1 MRGGTDV
8 DFSPSRCHVGRSE
21 HVKLQ
26 LCKSSTFAA
35 TGLLTSCREQC
46 PQQGVRAV
54 LVRNSARTYQNST
67 KALVPTVGR
76 MGVRCSGEEASWLT
90 SQSRLRLRLKSLPPA
105 FIVVSFQ
112 PEAWIPGGEAI
123 FRSC

>member
-1 MRGGTDV
+1 MQVEMRGGTDV

-67 KALVPTVGR
+67 KALV
-76 MGVRCSGEEASWLT
+76 
-90 SQSRLRLRLKSLPPA
+90 QSRLRLRLKSLPPA